1 MLIQDKTFKFY
12 LKNTQGSYYSVNN
25 GVVSLT
31 STKTDLGEIISSWRD
46 IEVGIDRDLENMG
59 TLKKYSLDL
68 EFVLNGAIIL
78 KHIAYTKGLIGSVI
92 LEVDKL
98 DTFTETYGLWVELE
112 VDLTTFNADD
122 VKVSANAKEG
132 GLRGLLNNRKDVEYK
147 IDIGN
152 DALNVRID
160 GALVRSSSFW
170 TTGSSNRASSAV
182 NTLQYSSS
190 LLTSG
195 ERYCNA
201 YIPSTW
207 SSSNVIEGQF
217 IIPSSQDMSA
227 VGSKVLGSEQNPRI
241 NSYTTLPPL
250 ATATNDW
257 KDLEIRGS
265 FDFTYQCEQVQ
276 TESTPIT
283 NGTVSLHLI
292 VCDINNLTQQQ
303 SYLLGAIPVIT
314 DKSWNTYSFN
324 YNRTIRGVVV
334 PNNYK
339 VFLCCQFTATAYG
352 SAIQHQIQIW
362 TDNSRHYMYF
372 KSRVPATNAKG
383 YRYIDL
389 IHKLVNKLTDGKYIA
404 QSNFLSQNFNS
415 TQRSLNFDSKPR
427 NVILTSGLGIRGLEN
442 PYIKTKWSDVLKDLM
457 SLYNI
462 VPTYQ
467 DGVIRLEPMTTS
479 FSNEVIFETQEVTD
493 LNVSMLSEKAFNQ
506 VKVGQKEVSNDNID
520 GLNEFNTTLSFLVK
534 ENTIREGVLD
544 LVSPFRAD
552 VYGIESAR
560 ADTFNEDK
568 KDTSFDNEVWLIEVG
583 DTPTNGIYQ
592 PYRTNSSFISGVDDP
607 QGIYNITLSP
617 KRRLL
622 RNMSYIKSMYSEGL
636 LEFVSTDKNPS
647 LVANISV
654 PYVTVKN
661 IAETSNEILNNDIYY
676 GVSKERIFIPFVIE
690 FQCSSDYNLVE
701 LTNHN
706 MNGLIRFQY
715 NSNWYK
721 GWILDVGCKPS
732 TRDSYT
738 FRLISHKDNNLIELT
753 RQ

>member
-12 LKNTQGSYYSVNN
+12 LKNTQGLYYSVNN

-31 STKTDLGEIISSWRD
+31 PNKTDLGEIISSWRD
-46 IEVGIDRDLENMG
+46 IEVGIDRDLDNMG

-78 KHIAYTKGLIGSVI
+78 KYIAYSKGMIGSVT

-98 DTFTETYGLWVELE
+98 NTLTEQYNLWVELE

-152 DALNVRID
+152 DALNMRID

-170 TTGSSNRASSAV
+170 TTGSSNRAT
-182 NTLQYSSS
+182 NTENTIQYNGG
-190 LLTSG
+190 LNNG
-195 ERYCNA
+195 ERYTNV

-217 IIPSSQDMSA
+217 IIPSSQDLSA
-227 VGSKVLGSEQNPRI
+227 TGSKVFGSEQRPRI
-241 NSYTTLPPL
+241 NNYTTLPPL

-257 KDLEIRGS
+257 VDLEVKGS
-265 FDFTYQCEQVQ
+265 FDFTYQSRQVQ
-276 TESTPIT
+276 SESTDIT

-292 VCDINNLTQQQ
+292 VCNMDNLTQQQ
-303 SYLLGAIPVIT
+303 SFLLGAIPVIT
-314 DKSWNTYSFN
+314 DESWNTYKFN
-324 YNRTIRGVVV
+324 YNRTISGLSV

-339 VFLCCQFTATAYG
+339 VYLCCQFTATAYG
-352 SAIQHQIQIW
+352 SAIEHRIQIW
-362 TDNSRHYMYF
+362 TDDSRHYMYF
-372 KSRVPATNAKG
+372 KSRVPPTSAKG

-389 IHKLVNKLTDGKYIA
+389 INKLVSKMTDGAYVA
-404 QSNFLSQNFNS
+404 QSNFLSQNFNAL
-415 TQRSLNFDSKPR
+415 QRSLNFDSKPR
-427 NVILTSGLGIRGLEN
+427 NVIVTSGLGIRGLTN
-442 PYIKTKWSDVLKDLM
+442 PYIKIKWTDVLKDLM

-462 VPTYQ
+462 VPNYQ
-467 DGVIRLEPMTTS
+467 DGVIRLEPMTTV
-479 FSNEVIFETQEVTD
+479 FSEDIVFESSQVSD
-493 LNVSMLSEKAFNQ
+493 LNITMLNEKAFNQ
-506 VKVGQKEVSNDNID
+506 VQIGQKAATNDNID

-534 ENTIREGVLD
+534 ENTIKEGTLD

-568 KDTSFDNEVWLIEVG
+568 KDTNFDNEIWLIEVS
-583 DTPTNGIYQ
+583 DTPINNIYQ
-592 PYRTNSSFISGVDDP
+592 PYRVNINFISGVDDP
-607 QGIYNITLSP
+607 QGMYNITLSP

-622 RNMSYIKSMYSEGL
+622 RNMSYIKSLYNEGL

-654 PYVTVKN
+654 PYVPFKN
-661 IAETSNEILNNDIYY
+661 IAETSNEILSADMFYN
-676 GVSKERIFIPFVIE
+676 VSKPRIFTPFIIE
-690 FQCSSDYNLVE
+690 FSCSSDYNLIE
-701 LTNHN
+701 LTNNN
-706 MNGLIRFQY
+706 MNGLVAFRY
-715 NSNWYK
+715 NNEWYK
-721 GWILDVGCKPS
+721 GWILDVGCKPA

-738 FRLISHKDNNLIELT
+738 FRLISHRDNNLTELT
-753 RQ
+753 K

>member
-12 LKNTQGSYYSVNN
+12 LKNTQGLYYSVSN
-25 GVVSLT
+25 GVVSLAPN
-31 STKTDLGEIISSWRD
+31 KTDLGEIISSWRD

-78 KHIAYTKGLIGSVI
+78 KHIAYTKGLIGLVI

-152 DALNVRID
+152 DALNMRID

-170 TTGSSNRASSAV
+170 TTGSSNRADGTA
-182 NTLQYSSS
+182 NTIQYAG
-190 LLTSG
+190 TSRIG
-195 ERYCNA
+195 TLHISNVFA
-201 YIPSTW
+201 PITW

-217 IIPSSQDMSA
+217 IIPSSTELVTNQN
-227 VGSKVLGSEQNPRI
+227 VLGSDATPVIPASRRRTPI
-241 NSYTTLPPL
+241 ATT
-250 ATATNDW
+250 TNIW
-257 KDLEIRGS
+257 RNTRVRGI
-265 FDFTYQCEQVQ
+265 FDFSYS
-276 TESTPIT
+276 TEPMSGSATIT
-283 NGTVSLHLI
+283 SGVASLYLVI
-292 VCDINNLTQQQ
+292 VNKNNPTIPNQQ
-303 SYLLGAIPVIT
+303 SYLLGATAIDTSGNWNNYVIT
-314 DKSWNTYSFN
+314 YD
-324 YNRTIRGVVV
+324 RTIPLIAEDCMIYFVV
-334 PNNYK
+334 
-339 VFLCCQFTATAYG
+339 QFKSESTADNLM
-352 SAIQHQIQIW
+352 HQVQIW
-362 TDNSRHYMYF
+362 YDNSRHYMYF

-389 IHKLVNKLTDGKYIA
+389 IHKLVNKMTDGKYIA
-404 QSNFLSQNFNS
+404 QSNFLSQNFS
-415 TQRSLNFDSKPR
+415 QTQRNLNFDSKPR
-427 NVILTSGLGIRGLEN
+427 NVIITSGLGIRGLSN

-467 DGVIRLEPMTTS
+467 DGIIRLEPMTTS
-479 FSNEVIFETQEVTD
+479 FSNEVIFETQEVAD

-568 KDTSFDNEVWLIEVG
+568 KDTSFDNEVWLIEVA

-592 PYRTNSSFISGVDDP
+592 PYRINANHISGVDDP

-622 RNMSYIKSMYSEGL
+622 RNMSYIKSMYSEGV
-636 LEFVSTDKNPS
+636 LEFVATDKNPS
-647 LVANISV
+647 LVSNLST
-654 PYVTVKN
+654 PYIVAKT
-661 IAETSNEILNNDIYY
+661 IAETSNENLSADVFYNVDKN
-676 GVSKERIFIPFVIE
+676 RIFTPFIIE
-690 FQCSSDYNLVE
+690 FNCSSDYNLVE

-706 MNGLIRFQY
+706 MNGLVAFKH
-715 NSNWYK
+715 NDAWYK

-753 RQ
+753 K